1 MTNAPDNPGAWF
13 CGIDR
18 RRAAHSERITLRAYV
33 AIFKESLMSS
43 VTTQLTIE
51 QFIEQF
57 LIAVDFQDPV
67 EVTAETELLSL
78 PEWDSL
84 ASLGVIVMFDT
95 DFGKTIS
102 GDDIKKCVTLADLH
116 KLLG

>member
-1 MTNAPDNPGAWF
+1 MPPVD
-13 CGIDR
+13 
-18 RRAAHSERITLRAYV
+18 
-33 AIFKESLMSS
+33 LMP
-43 VTTQLTIE
+43 TTE

-57 LIAVDFQDPV
+57 LIAVDFQEPV
-67 EVTAETELLSL
+67 EVTAETELHNL

-95 DFGKTIS
+95 EYNKTIS
-102 GDDIKKCVTLADLH
+102 GDDIKKCVTVGDLH